1 MFELEY
7 PVHHLETTNYNSICV
22 SCSNNRRHQ
31 LIELSLPLKLTSQT
45 KGSEDLITNDTDLKI
60 KCGTFTQ
67 APVAHV
73 RAAKFSI
80 DQTLKK
86 HVTKKILLRGI
97 IHTESEGFCI
107 FQNTFGFEYID
118 VVMDDRRVKVG
129 DIVSAKSISSEWLKT
144 LSAGHKAVVSHKNT
158 QSITVYAFS
167 SDDSDEIKVDY
178 LMKCELKGP
187 QLAVSNTELALTT
200 SNTSPWLVMD
210 LSSGKVTD
218 RVLSDQLPSRPEES
232 VSPMY
237 LESRLVAFCH
247 HSTGQ
252 VQLYDKR
259 QPKLLDRIIES
270 VESRR
275 RVIISINSC
284 PVSRIYQLFQQCIVC
299 AEARSGRGRAP
310 TLPPIHT
317 LHDTDCDL
325 TKTMIRYTQMPYMC
339 IYRYAT
345 SICYSSKHMVTWID
359 VDSSSFRMKILPPRT
374 HRNLYIFSFLSCR
387 ASANSLLFAGVND
400 ENNSSLWSFA
410 SVHECSKQFTS
421 VDHPV
426 CFGMVSTNGTLN
438 VYDSRNWTTPCASKN
453 LGLSSPALTKNKPT
467 LQLKF
472 KPANKNWVSVSGFDA
487 NIYIYDLTAPLDS
500 VFVHN
505 GHKYVEGFNP
515 ETITTSHAW
524 FPSIDDLIIS
534 GADNGTIQS
543 WQFEDSRKLTS

>member
-1 MFELEY
+1 MLENEEDWLYDSISRYKQINMFELEY

-67 APVAHV
+67 APVAH
-73 RAAKFSI
+73 
-80 DQTLKK
+80 
-86 HVTKKILLRGI
+86 
-97 IHTESEGFCI
+97 
-107 FQNTFGFEYID
+107 
-118 VVMDDRRVKVG
+118 
-129 DIVSAKSISSEWLKT
+129 LKT

-167 SDDSDEIKVDY
+167 SDNSDEIKVDY

-259 QPKLLDRIIES
+259 QPKLLDRII
-270 VESRR
+270 
-275 RVIISINSC
+275 
-284 PVSRIYQLFQQCIVC
+284 
-299 AEARSGRGRAP
+299 
-310 TLPPIHT
+310 
-317 LHDTDCDL
+317 
-325 TKTMIRYTQMPYMC
+325 
-339 IYRYAT
+339 
-345 SICYSSKHMVTWID
+345 
-359 VDSSSFRMKILPPRT
+359 
-374 HRNLYIFSFLSCR
+374 
-387 ASANSLLFAGVND
+387 GVND